1 MTDFKNLFSLKG
13 KEIFIIGGSGLIGS
27 QIVSALEQYDALIT
41 VFDIDLKNKN
51 KNKNENSKTKYI
63 KFNCANEKNIKNF
76 FINYIKKNKCPD
88 VLINASY
95 PVTKDWKKN
104 TFKEINFKSY
114 KTNIELHLNSYV
126 WIAKSIADQM
136 AKNNINGSIIQL
148 SSMYGLVAQDS
159 NLYKNTNISENMT
172 YGIVKSST
180 IHFTKQMASYYGKYN
195 IRVNNLVIGGIKG
208 HIKGSKKKQDNLF
221 IKKFNLKVPL
231 KRMGAPQEIPSSV
244 IFLASSA
251 SSYITGSNI
260 IIDGGYSI
268 I

>member
-1 MTDFKNLFSLKG
+1 MISFKDLFNLKG
-13 KEIFIIGGSGLIGS
+13 YEVYIIGGSGLIGS
-27 QIVSALEQYDALIT
+27 QIVRALQEFDASIT
-41 VFDIDLKNKN
+41 VFDIDIKKKKNN
-51 KNKNENSKTKYI
+51 KTTKYV

-76 FINYIKKNKCPD
+76 FLKYIKKNKCPD
-88 VLINASY
+88 VFINASY

-104 TFKEINFKSY
+104 TFKEISFNSY
-114 KTNIELHLNSYV
+114 KKNIELHLNSYV
-126 WIAKSIADQM
+126 WIAKTIADQM
-136 AKNNINGSIIQL
+136 LKNDIHGSIIQL
-148 SSMYGLVAQDS
+148 SSMYGLVAQDN

-172 YGIVKSST
+172 YGIIKSST

-208 HIKGSKKKQDNLF
+208 HIKGSKKKQDKSFL
-221 IKKFNLKVPL
+221 KKFTLKVPL

-244 IFLASSA
+244 IFLASPA

-260 IIDGGYSI
+260 VIDGGYSI